1 MQAQTMLTELQSIL
15 LEQGELSEIQLAE
28 IAQVLAEAD
37 KDLTDGA
44 DEFLQLL
51 HVASKSQRVIANVAG

>member
-1 MQAQTMLTELQSIL
+1 MLTELQSIL
-15 LEQGELSEIQLAE
+15 LEQGELSELQLAE

-37 KDLTDGA
+37 KHLTDGA
-44 DEFLQLL
+44 DEFLQLM